1 MAGAKLHELTI
12 AEWLAALAAGNPVP
26 GAGSAAALTASAA
39 AALVAMTARLSDE
52 WPEAAGVA
60 AQALA
65 LQQRLA
71 ELAQADAE
79 IYAESLDALA
89 AREKGQDERRDF
101 ALGTLLDRAARVPLA
116 IAETACDVALLA
128 ANAAAYVRLEVQPD
142 ARAAGSLAAA
152 AASAAALLV
161 EVNLTATADDE
172 RVRQARRA
180 AEGAAAAVQSAR

>member
-1 MAGAKLHELTI
+1 MAGEKLHELTI

-39 AALVAMTARLSDE
+39 
-52 WPEAAGVA
+52 
-60 AQALA
+60 QALA

-89 AREKGQDERRDF
+89 ARQKGQDERRDF

-128 ANAAAYVRLEVQPD
+128 ANAAEYVRLEVQPD

>member
-1 MAGAKLHELTI
+1 MAGEKLHELT
-12 AEWLAALAAGNPVP
+12 
-26 GAGSAAALTASAA
+26 
-39 AALVAMTARLSDE
+39 
-52 WPEAAGVA
+52 
-60 AQALA
+60 
-65 LQQRLA
+65 
-71 ELAQADAE
+71 
-79 IYAESLDALA
+79 
-89 AREKGQDERRDF
+89 
-101 ALGTLLDRAARVPLA
+101 

-128 ANAAAYVRLEVQPD
+128 ANAAEYVRLEVQPD